1 MGRIGVGDRL
11 FLKVSSGPVCAR
23 GTVKRILEFE
33 NLSPGKIEKLKC
45 KYNRLILG
53 SDEYWAEKRD
63 SRYGVLIWLNNV
75 NEIEPVRIEKK
86 DWRAWVVLG
95 EGEDFGLCNLSI

>member
-1 MGRIGVGDRL
+1 LGRIGVGDKL

-23 GTVKRILEFE
+23 GTVKRVLEFE
-33 NLSPGKIEKLKC
+33 NLSPGKMRQLRR
-45 KYNRLILG
+45 KYNGLILG

-63 SRYGVLIWLNNV
+63 SRYGVLVWLEGV
-75 NEIEPVRIEKK
+75 ERIEPVRIEKK